1 MCWLSMFLGMQTERR
16 LPSSDIVLNYD
27 LHKQAFYMCSTTT
40 TFFFNGNLQM
50 CGELKELLLVSC
62 WAAIS
67 LQRSFTAP
75 WCSFSV
81 YFWEHPTPSSWC
93 FDGFWSRDGT
103 NAPKRVVHLMTK
115 ALPDDFQN
123 VHTRQTW
130 SSTCSFL

>member
-67 LQRSFTAP
+67 LQRSFTAHGVDSP
-75 WCSFSV
+75 CF
-81 YFWEHPTPSSWC
+81 FGNTPPHP
-93 FDGFWSRDGT
+93 FG
-103 NAPKRVVHLMTK
+103 VLM
-115 ALPDDFQN
+115 DFGAE
-123 VHTRQTW
+123 TAQTLQEEL
-130 SSTCSFL
+130 FI